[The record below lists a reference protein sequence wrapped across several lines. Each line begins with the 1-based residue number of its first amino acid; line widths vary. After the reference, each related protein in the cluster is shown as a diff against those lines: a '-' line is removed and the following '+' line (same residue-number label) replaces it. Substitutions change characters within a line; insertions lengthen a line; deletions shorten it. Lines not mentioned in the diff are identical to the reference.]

1 MSDSGDYVLHN
12 RGDLILIQS
21 CRPAD
26 SRMHGF
32 IGIKGNG
39 AYAFNQVGLNENK
52 PVAMLV
58 ILPDFITGENGGM

>member
-1 MSDSGDYVLHN
+1 
-12 RGDLILIQS
+12 
-21 CRPAD
+21 
-26 SRMHGF
+26 MHGF